1 MPDRFR
7 DPAAAVRRCP
17 LALVYGT
24 LKRGERNHPLIADAV
39 CHGTVL
45 SAAGFRLDL
54 GDPPAVDRGGRA
66 QIEGD
71 LFAVTARQLARM
83 DELERHPDWYARE
96 LVALADGREA
106 WMYLHGIPRRTP
118 ARRLQAEGVARWRER
133 GLSTGR

>member
-7 DPAAAVRRCP
+7 DPAAAVRRCT

-24 LKRGERNHPLIADAV
+24 LRRGERNHPLIADAV

-54 GDPPAVDRGGRA
+54 GDPPAVDRRGQA

-71 LFAVTARQLARM
+71 LVDLTARVLARM
-83 DELERHPDWYARE
+83 DQLERHPDWYARE
-96 LVALADGREA
+96 IVTLEDGREA
-106 WMYLHGIPRRTP
+106 WMYLHTIPRTTP
-118 ARRLQAEGVARWRER
+118 ARRVQAEGVARWSER
-133 GLSTGR
+133 GVLR